1 MQTTDTLEAAVDS
14 LLAPMNDE
22 PKAQPETAA
31 QEEVEDETEA
41 DYEGQEADAADNS
54 EDDAEEADAED
65 DEDEESEETD
75 AQETPTTFSVKVDG
89 KETQVTLD
97 ELKRSYSGNAY
108 IQKGMQEAAAVR
120 KEAENLY
127 YTLQNERQQFLATL
141 ENVQQQGIMKAP
153 QAPDI
158 RMLDS
163 DPIGYMQEKA
173 KYEIKAQEFQAQQ
186 RQLHDQAQRQSALQE
201 QARQVELQEQAR
213 RLTEA
218 IPEFANPEK
227 AAALK
232 ANLVGFA
239 SKYGLS
245 AEEVASTVDARLV
258 QVLYDAYR
266 YNQLSAVKGQAK
278 KPEPPRNVKPTP
290 RKPAPKE
297 IVRDRQ
303 MKAAKRSGKPEAFID
318 LLFR

>member
-1 MQTTDTLEAAVDS
+1 MQTTDTIEAAVES

-22 PKAQPETAA
+22 TQAKPETAA
-31 QEEVEDETEA
+31 EEEVESEIEA
-41 DYEGQEADAADNS
+41 DDEGQEADAADNS
-54 EDDAEEADAED
+54 EDDGEEPEAED

-75 AQETPTTFSVKVDG
+75 APETPTTFSVKVDG

-108 IQKGMQEAAAVR
+108 IQKGMQEAAAIR
-120 KEAENLY
+120 KEAEGLY
-127 YTLQNERQQFLATL
+127 QTLQNERQQFLATL

-173 KYEIKAQEFQAQQ
+173 KYEVRAQEFQAQQ
-186 RQLHDQAQRQSALQE
+186 RQLHEQAQRQTALQE

-213 RLTEA
+213 LLIEA
-218 IPEFANPEK
+218 IPEFAHPEK

-232 ANLVGFA
+232 TNLVQFA
-239 SKYGLS
+239 SMYKLS
-245 AEEVASTVDARLV
+245 AEEVASTVDSRLV
-258 QVLYDAYR
+258 RVLYDAYR
-266 YNQLSAVKGQAK
+266 YNQLSAVKAQAK
-278 KPEPPRNVKPTP
+278 KPEPPRNVKPMP
-290 RKPAPKE
+290 RKPAPEK

>member
-1 MQTTDTLEAAVDS
+1 
-14 LLAPMNDE
+14 MNDE

-31 QEEVEDETEA
+31 EEDVEDETEA

-141 ENVQQQGIMKAP
+141 ESVQQQGIMKAP

-186 RQLHDQAQRQSALQE
+186 RQLHEQAQRQSALQE

-232 ANLVGFA
+232 ANLVSFA

-266 YNQLSAVKGQAK
+266 YNQLSAVKAQAK
-278 KPEPPRNVKPTP
+278 KPEPPRNVKPMP
-290 RKPAPKE
+290 RKPAPEK

-318 LLFR
+318 LLFK

>member
-31 QEEVEDETEA
+31 EEEVESEIEA
-41 DYEGQEADAADNS
+41 DDEGQEADAADNS
-54 EDDAEEADAED
+54 EDDGEEPEAED
-65 DEDEESEETD
+65 DEDEENEEAD
-75 AQETPTTFSVKVDG
+75 APETPATYSVKVDG
-89 KETQVTLD
+89 KEMQVTLE
-97 ELKRSYSGNAY
+97 ELKRSFSGNAY
-108 IQKGMQEAAAVR
+108 VQKGMQEAAAVR
-120 KEAENLY
+120 KEAEALFQ
-127 YTLQNERQQFLATL
+127 TLQNERQQFLATL

-186 RQLHDQAQRQSALQE
+186 RQLHEQAQRQTALQE

-213 RLTEA
+213 LLIEA
-218 IPEFANPEK
+218 IPEFAHPEK

-232 ANLVGFA
+232 TNLVQFA
-239 SKYGLS
+239 SMYRLS
-245 AEEVASTVDARLV
+245 AEEVASTVDSRLV
-258 QVLYDAYR
+258 RVLYDAYR
-266 YNQLSAVKGQAK
+266 YNQLSAVKDKAK
-278 KPEPPRNVKPTP
+278 KPEPPRNVKPMP
-290 RKPAPKE
+290 RKPAPEK

>member
-1 MQTTDTLEAAVDS
+1 
-14 LLAPMNDE
+14 MNDE

-31 QEEVEDETEA
+31 EEDVEDETEA

-141 ENVQQQGIMKAP
+141 ESVQQQGIMKAP

-186 RQLHDQAQRQSALQE
+186 RQLHEQAQRQSALQE

-232 ANLVGFA
+232 ANLVSFA

-266 YNQLSAVKGQAK
+266 YNQLSAVKAQAK
-278 KPEPPRNVKPTP
+278 KPEPPRNVKPMP
-290 RKPAPKE
+290 RKPAPEK

>member
-1 MQTTDTLEAAVDS
+1 VQTTDTLEAAVDS

-31 QEEVEDETEA
+31 EEEVESEIEA
-41 DYEGQEADAADNS
+41 DDEGQEADAADNS
-54 EDDAEEADAED
+54 EDDGEEPEAED
-65 DEDEESEETD
+65 DEDEENEEAD
-75 AQETPTTFSVKVDG
+75 APETPATYSVKVDG
-89 KETQVTLD
+89 KEMQVTLE
-97 ELKRSYSGNAY
+97 ELKRSFSGNAY
-108 IQKGMQEAAAVR
+108 VQKGMQEAAAVR
-120 KEAENLY
+120 KEAEALFQ
-127 YTLQNERQQFLATL
+127 TLQNERQQFLATL

-186 RQLHDQAQRQSALQE
+186 RQLHEQAQRQTALQE

-213 RLTEA
+213 LLIEA
-218 IPEFANPEK
+218 IPEFAHPEK

-232 ANLVGFA
+232 TNLVQFA
-239 SKYGLS
+239 SMYRLS
-245 AEEVASTVDARLV
+245 AEEVASTVDSRLV
-258 QVLYDAYR
+258 RVLYDAYR
-266 YNQLSAVKGQAK
+266 YNQLSAVKDKAK
-278 KPEPPRNVKPTP
+278 KPEPPRNVKPMP
-290 RKPAPKE
+290 RKPAPEK

>member
-1 MQTTDTLEAAVDS
+1 
-14 LLAPMNDE
+14 MNDE

-31 QEEVEDETEA
+31 EEEVGDETEA

-54 EDDAEEADAED
+54 EDDGEEPDTED

-75 AQETPTTFSVKVDG
+75 AQETPKTFSVKVDG

-97 ELKRSYSGNAY
+97 ELKRSFSGNAY

-127 YTLQNERQQFLATL
+127 YTLQNERQQILATL

-173 KYEIKAQEFQAQQ
+173 KYEVRAQEFQAQQ
-186 RQLHDQAQRQSALQE
+186 RQLHEQSQRQTALQE

-213 RLTEA
+213 LLIEA
-218 IPEFANPEK
+218 IPEFAHPEK

-232 ANLVGFA
+232 TNLVQFA
-239 SKYGLS
+239 SKYRLS
-245 AEEVASTVDARLV
+245 AEEVASTVDSRLV
-258 QVLYDAYR
+258 RVLYDAYR
-266 YNQLSAVKGQAK
+266 YDQLSAVKDKAK

-290 RKPAPKE
+290 RKPAPDK

>member
-14 LLAPMNDE
+14 LLVPMTE
-22 PKAQPETAA
+22 ETQAQPETAA
-31 QEEVEDETEA
+31 EDEADEETEA
-41 DYEGQEADAADNS
+41 EYDAQEAETAENS
-54 EDDAEEADAED
+54 EDEGDEPDAEDTEDEDYEEADVQKEHALH
-65 DEDEESEETD
+65 
-75 AQETPTTFSVKVDG
+75 SVKVDG
-89 KETQVTLD
+89 KEKQVTLE

-120 KEAENLY
+120 KEAESLFQN
-127 YTLQNERQQFLATL
+127 LQNERQQFLATL

-158 RMLDS
+158 SMLDA

-173 KYEIKAQEFQAQQ
+173 KYEVKAQEYQAQQ
-186 RQLHDQAQRQSALQE
+186 RQLYEQHQRHNALQE
-201 QARQVELQEQAR
+201 QARSMELQEQAR

-227 AAALK
+227 AAVLK
-232 ANLVGFA
+232 TNLVQFA

-266 YNQLSAVKGQAK
+266 YNQLSAVKDRAK
-278 KPEPPRNVKPTP
+278 KPEPPRNVKPMA
-290 RKPAPKE
+290 RKPAPEK

>member
-1 MQTTDTLEAAVDS
+1 MQTTDAIEAAVDS
-14 LLAPMNDE
+14 LLIPMNDE
-22 PKAQPETAA
+22 TKAQPETAA
-31 QEEVEDETEA
+31 EEKVEDEIEA
-41 DYEGQEADAADNS
+41 DDEGQEAETAENS
-54 EDDAEEADAED
+54 EDDGEEPEAED
-65 DEDEESEETD
+65 DEDEESEEAD
-75 AQETPTTFSVKVDG
+75 APETPATYSVKVDG
-89 KETQVTLD
+89 KEVEVTLD

-120 KEAENLY
+120 KEAESLY
-127 YTLQNERQQFLATL
+127 MTLQNERQQFLATL

-158 RMLDS
+158 RMLDT

-173 KYEIKAQEFQAQQ
+173 KYEAKAQEYQAQQ
-186 RQLHDQAQRQSALQE
+186 RQLYEQVQRHNALQE

-227 AAALK
+227 AVALK
-232 ANLVGFA
+232 TNLVQFA

-266 YNQLSAVKGQAK
+266 YNQLSAVKDKAK
-278 KPEPPRNVKPTP
+278 KPEPPRNVKPMP
-290 RKPAPKE
+290 RKPAPEK

>member
-1 MQTTDTLEAAVDS
+1 
-14 LLAPMNDE
+14 MNDE
-22 PKAQPETAA
+22 PKAQPQTAA
-31 QEEVEDETEA
+31 EEDVEDETEA

-141 ENVQQQGIMKAP
+141 ESVQQQGIMKAP

-186 RQLHDQAQRQSALQE
+186 RQLHEQAQRQSALQE

-232 ANLVGFA
+232 ANLVSFA

-266 YNQLSAVKGQAK
+266 YNQLSAVKAQAK
-278 KPEPPRNVKPTP
+278 KPEPPRNVKPMP
-290 RKPAPKE
+290 RKPAPEK

>member
-1 MQTTDTLEAAVDS
+1 MQTTDAIEAAVDS
-14 LLAPMNDE
+14 LLIPMNDE
-22 PKAQPETAA
+22 TQAQPETAA
-31 QEEVEDETEA
+31 EEEVEEETEA
-41 DYEGQEADAADNS
+41 EYEAQEAETAENS
-54 EDDAEEADAED
+54 EDDGEEPEAED
-65 DEDEESEETD
+65 DEDGESEEAD
-75 AQETPTTFSVKVDG
+75 APETPATYSVKVDG
-89 KETQVTLD
+89 KEVEVTLD

-120 KEAENLY
+120 KEAESLY
-127 YTLQNERQQFLATL
+127 MTLQNERQQFLATL

-158 RMLDS
+158 RMLDT

-173 KYEIKAQEFQAQQ
+173 KYEAKAQEYQAQQ
-186 RQLHDQAQRQSALQE
+186 RQLYEQVQRHNALQE

-232 ANLVGFA
+232 TNLVQFA

-266 YNQLSAVKGQAK
+266 YNQLSAVKDKAK
-278 KPEPPRNVKPTP
+278 KPEPPRNVKPMP
-290 RKPAPKE
+290 RKPAPEK

-303 MKAAKRSGKPEAFID
+303 MKAAKKSGKPEAFID

>member
-1 MQTTDTLEAAVDS
+1 
-14 LLAPMNDE
+14 
-22 PKAQPETAA
+22 
-31 QEEVEDETEA
+31 
-41 DYEGQEADAADNS
+41 
-54 EDDAEEADAED
+54 
-65 DEDEESEETD
+65 
-75 AQETPTTFSVKVDG
+75 
-89 KETQVTLD
+89 
-97 ELKRSYSGNAY
+97 
-108 IQKGMQEAAAVR
+108 
-120 KEAENLY
+120 
-127 YTLQNERQQFLATL
+127 
-141 ENVQQQGIMKAP
+141 MKAP

-186 RQLHDQAQRQSALQE
+186 RQLHEQAQRQSALQE

-232 ANLVGFA
+232 ANLVSFA

-266 YNQLSAVKGQAK
+266 YNQLSAVKAQAK
-278 KPEPPRNVKPTP
+278 KPEPPRNVKPMP
-290 RKPAPKE
+290 RKPAPEK

>member
-14 LLAPMNDE
+14 LLVPMTE
-22 PKAQPETAA
+22 ETQAQPETAA
-31 QEEVEDETEA
+31 EDEADEETEA
-41 DYEGQEADAADNS
+41 EYDAQEAETAENS
-54 EDDAEEADAED
+54 EDEGDEPDAEDTEDEDYEEADVQKEPALH
-65 DEDEESEETD
+65 
-75 AQETPTTFSVKVDG
+75 SVKVDG
-89 KETQVTLD
+89 KEKQVTLE

-120 KEAENLY
+120 KEAESLFQN
-127 YTLQNERQQFLATL
+127 LQNERQQFLATL

-158 RMLDS
+158 SMLDA

-173 KYEIKAQEFQAQQ
+173 KYEVKAQEYQAQQ
-186 RQLHDQAQRQSALQE
+186 RQLYEQHQRHNALQE
-201 QARQVELQEQAR
+201 QARSMELQEQAR

-227 AAALK
+227 AAVLK
-232 ANLVGFA
+232 TNLVQFA

-266 YNQLSAVKGQAK
+266 YNQLSAVKDRAK
-278 KPEPPRNVKPTP
+278 KPEPPRNVKPMA
-290 RKPAPKE
+290 RKPAPEK